1 MTANLSHPPQDP
13 VDSPLLAI
21 EDLTVNA
28 RIDGYGYPAVE
39 GLTLSVQRGRIH
51 GLVGESGSGK
61 SLTLRA
67 IIGLLP
73 ENVHVGSGAIRFKG
87 EDLLADGGL
96 LQRKVR
102 GTGITMV
109 FQEPSVALNPLATV
123 GRQIADGAAQH
134 RGLSRKEAREYAL
147 HMMNLVGI
155 PSPEKRVDA
164 YPFQF
169 SGGMRQRVMIAAAVA
184 CEPDLILCDEPT
196 TALDVTVQEQILSL
210 FAHLRDEL
218 NAGLLY
224 VTHDLAVV
232 GQLCD
237 DVSVMYAGRV
247 VESGSVADV
256 LERPQHAYTQALLD
270 ATPEIEG
277 TGQRLASIPGMTP
290 ALDERP
296 AGYDFAMRLA
306 QHRRDDERVDAE
318 RDAHG

>member
-1 MTANLSHPPQDP
+1 LE
-13 VDSPLLAI
+13 VD
-21 EDLTVNA
+21 DLTVSV
-28 RIDGYGYPAVE
+28 RIDGRDYPAVE
-39 GLTLSVQRGRIH
+39 RLTLSVQRGRIH

-61 SLTLRA
+61 SLSLRA

-73 ENVHVGSGAIRFKG
+73 QNVHVVSGTIRFKG
-87 EDLLADGGL
+87 EDLLVARGRR
-96 LQRKVR
+96 QREVR

-109 FQEPSVALNPLATV
+109 FQEPAVALNPLATV

-134 RGLSRKEAREYAL
+134 RGLSRREAREYAI
-147 HMMNLVGI
+147 HMMDLVGI

-169 SGGMRQRVMIAAAVA
+169 SGGMQQRVMIAAAVA

-196 TALDVTVQEQILSL
+196 TALDVTVQAQILSL

-256 LERPQHAYTQALLD
+256 LERPQHAYTRALLD

-277 TGQRLASIPGMTP
+277 PVQRLASIPGTTP

-306 QHRRDDERVDAE
+306 QHRPADQQVAE
-318 RDAHG
+318 REAHA